1 MKMIR
6 HIFDEIKRIFPLIL
20 IMVVAYFGFNR
31 DSSQFQVQFYKLSM
45 VAMVIALLNI
55 VRQILFPYIQ
65 FGLLYNIAR
74 RQPLSAAIV
83 LAAFIAL
90 LIAMIVVTVV

>member
-1 MKMIR
+1 MA
-6 HIFDEIKRIFPLIL
+6 
-20 IMVVAYFGFNR
+20 VAYFGFNK

-55 VRQILFPYIQ
+55 VRQILFPYVV
-65 FGLLYNIAR
+65 FGSLYNVAR
-74 RQPLSAAIV
+74 RQPLSSAIV
-83 LAAFIAL
+83 LASFVAL